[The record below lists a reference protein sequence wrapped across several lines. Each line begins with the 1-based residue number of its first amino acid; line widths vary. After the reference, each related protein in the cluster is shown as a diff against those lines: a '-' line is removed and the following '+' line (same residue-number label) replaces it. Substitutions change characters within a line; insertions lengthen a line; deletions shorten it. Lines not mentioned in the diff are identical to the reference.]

1 MAEQHGDPQDR
12 TRGPEDEAETGAA
25 EDVAAQGNDQRSG
38 ESSRSDAR
46 TQEAAHR
53 QDLADLAE
61 SEAAGNESAAAVGSG
76 VQEPGA
82 GDLDTGQDEAPR
94 GF

>member
-1 MAEQHGDPQDR
+1 MSQQHPGPQDR
-12 TRGPEDEAETGAA
+12 TRGPEDEAQTGTG
-25 EDVAAQGNDQRSG
+25 EDVAAQANDQRSG
-38 ESSRSDAR
+38 AQA
-46 TQEAAHR
+46 QEAEHR

-61 SEAAGNESAAAVGSG
+61 AEAAGNESAAAVDSG
-76 VQEPGA
+76 VQDPGA